1 MHSIIREALGLSKD
15 AVANG
20 HSGSK
25 ITMNVILD
33 AEMVA
38 FSNRL
43 NKVDGAYTGLFS
55 AASGFNRPRS
65 QNSGEYEA

>member
-1 MHSIIREALGLSKD
+1 
-15 AVANG
+15 
-20 HSGSK
+20 
-25 ITMNVILD
+25 MNVILD

-43 NKVDGAYTGLFS
+43 NKVDGAYTGLFH
-55 AASGFNRPRS
+55 AASGLNRPCS